1 MRTQST
7 MEEKLAANHAI
18 DAELIGESSIHLIRK
33 MAPSF
38 PTKDPTPKSLH
49 APAPS
54 SESLGSTRR

>member
-1 MRTQST
+1 

-18 DAELIGESSIHLIRK
+18 DAEVIDESSIHLIRK

-54 SESLGSTRR
+54 PESLGSTRR